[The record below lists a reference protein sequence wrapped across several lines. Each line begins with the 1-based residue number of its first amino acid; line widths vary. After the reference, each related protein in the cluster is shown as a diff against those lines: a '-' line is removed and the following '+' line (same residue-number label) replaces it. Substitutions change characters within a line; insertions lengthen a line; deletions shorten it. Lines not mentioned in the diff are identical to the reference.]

1 MSTFHPIFAACL
13 IGTFLFS
20 ASAAAEPESMPLWS
34 GDAPGETAEL
44 GPERTQPLRNE
55 KPTPII
61 RLTDVTKPMITVYRP
76 EKQDPARSVV
86 IVAPGGG
93 YNILAYNHEGSE
105 ICEWLNSI
113 GVTAVLL
120 KYRVPRRPDVEPH
133 AVPLLD
139 AQRAVRTVR
148 ANAEKWNIDSDK
160 IGMLGFSAGGHLTVM
175 TGVHGDDTVAQPADD
190 IDKQSARINFMIP
203 IYPAYLLNKETQ
215 QLETSIKVDKD
226 FPPAFIAITYDDAER
241 AVGAAQLL
249 IAMKSVNV
257 PCELHVYRNGGHG
270 YGMRPTGNAVAQWP
284 KLCQDWML
292 ASGLLTK

>member
-1 MSTFHPIFAACL
+1 MVSLHPLLAACL
-13 IGTFLFS
+13 IGTFLLSS
-20 ASAAAEPESMPLWS
+20 AMAAEPEAMPLWP

-44 GPERTQPLRNE
+44 GPEHAQPLRDE

-61 RLTDVTKPMITVYRP
+61 RLTDVSKPMITVYRP
-76 EKQDPARSVV
+76 KKQDPARSAV

-93 YNILAYNHEGSE
+93 YSILAYNHEGSE

-120 KYRVPRRPDVEPH
+120 KYRVPRRPGVEPH

-148 ANAEKWNIDSDK
+148 ANAEKWNIDPEK

-175 TGVHGDDTVAQPADD
+175 TGVHGGDTVAQPADD

-203 IYPAYLLNKETQ
+203 IYPAYLLDKKTQ
-215 QLETSIKVDKD
+215 QLETAINIDKD

-249 IAMKSVNV
+249 IAMKAVNV

-270 YGMRPTGNAVAQWP
+270 YGMRPSGNAVAKWP
-284 KLCQDWML
+284 ALCQDWML
-292 ASGLLTK
+292 ASGLLTD